1 MWTLRWYISPL
12 SLLGL
17 PLDRM
22 SFQLLLAL
30 RFIPL
35 LQEEFQN
42 LIRAVVNRSVDF
54 RDLGFK
60 KSLGLFLTVG
70 ERLLSNILLRA
81 EQGADA
87 LLIRNG
93 GLMLSPK
100 LFKPKGLFGI
110 RTFRINL
117 MCVLT
122 LALIMFLRKQYG
134 VL

>member
-17 PLDRM
+17 PIDRL

-42 LIRAVVNRSVDF
+42 LVRAVINRSVDF
-54 RDLGFK
+54 RDLGLK
-60 KSLGLFLTVG
+60 KSIGLFLTVG
-70 ERLLSNILLRA
+70 ERLLANILLRA

-87 LLIRNG
+87 LLMRNG
-93 GLMLSPK
+93 GVFVRPQ
-100 LFKPKGLFGI
+100 LFKPKGLLNV
-110 RTFRINL
+110 RTLRLNSFCIL
-117 MCVLT
+117 MLVVVL
-122 LALIMFLRKQYG
+122 LLRKQYG
-134 VL
+134 VF